1 MGLEEQ
7 SLKLKRRTECVV
19 TNRNL
24 FSGDFRFYVASSYY
38 AAIPHPNP
46 DSARV
51 GKVIENLH
59 FTLDESGPAPTTPIP
74 WENGQKYPARLWETG
89 HEGDWGYNAATNYHN
104 KWEREFIANILSA
117 TGTPLTGH
125 TVPKTTTWS
134 GEIYLIGD
142 VVIPSGVTVTI
153 RAGTVI
159 NFRPDTDVYESG
171 LDTNISEIVIQNG
184 GSLVANGTVQNPII
198 FQSSFRADSTDPSG
212 EGWKGIRV
220 VNGDTLDILYN
231 PGKDDWGG
239 IKVEEGGV
247 LTLQNC
253 QIYDA
258 KVGVDVEPS
267 SNTITT
273 IDIAETDFIGN
284 YTGIKLDYRNQLL
297 EVILDNV
304 LLHDSMNGLNIFS
317 YSSEENETELVNATI
332 TGNYYGIS
340 VVSSG
345 ISDHGF
351 TVKNTIIDNN
361 SYGIDADYRES
372 PWCGTAGMT
381 LGVRYPAGFIFTRSP
396 QVNLRTRARC

>member
-1 MGLEEQ
+1 M
-7 SLKLKRRTECVV
+7 KAKTNTE
-19 TNRNL
+19 T
-24 FSGDFRFYVASSYY
+24 Y
-38 AAIPHPNP
+38 
-46 DSARV
+46 
-51 GKVIENLH
+51 
-59 FTLDESGPAPTTPIP
+59 
-74 WENGQKYPARLWETG
+74 
-89 HEGDWGYNAATNYHN
+89 
-104 KWEREFIANILSA
+104 IL
-117 TGTPLTGH
+117 T
-125 TVPKTTTWS
+125 
-134 GEIYLIGD
+134 
-142 VVIPSGVTVTI
+142 
-153 RAGTVI
+153 
-159 NFRPDTDVYESG
+159 
-171 LDTNISEIVIQNG
+171 
-184 GSLVANGTVQNPII
+184 
-198 FQSSFRADSTDPSG
+198 
-212 EGWKGIRV
+212 
-220 VNGDTLDILYN
+220 